1 MTKKPT
7 IKIGTRGSKLA
18 LAQANM
24 VKDLLIKFHPNITP
38 EIVVIQTTGDKILEK
53 NLNEIGGKGLFIKE
67 IEEHLAEGKIDIAI
81 HSMKDMPALIHETFE
96 IPCVLKREDPRDA
109 FLSNK
114 CSDIKSLP
122 QGAIVGTSSP
132 RRAAQL
138 LNIRPDLNII
148 PFRGNIHTRLEK
160 LNNNLADATLLA
172 MAGLIR
178 CNIDS
183 ENIFPIDED
192 ELLPAVAQGAIGVE
206 IRKSD
211 IDIKKL
217 LAPLNHFET
226 YTCVMAERVFLEAFE
241 GSCRTPIGALAKID
255 GTNICIKFMIASLD
269 GKIIHRTLRKGK
281 IAESKE
287 LALNAAIELK
297 EKSGDEFYR

>member
-1 MTKKPT
+1 MTKKQT

-24 VKDLLIKFHPNITP
+24 VSDLLIKFHPNIET
-38 EIVVIQTTGDKILEK
+38 EIVIIQTTGDKILEK

-67 IEEHLAEGKIDIAI
+67 IEEHLVEGEIDIAV
-81 HSMKDMPALIHETFE
+81 HSMKDMPALMHDTFE
-96 IPCVLKREDPRDA
+96 IPCILKREDPRDA

-114 CSDIKSLP
+114 CSNIKSLP
-122 QGAIVGTSSP
+122 QGATVGTSSP

-183 ENIFPIDED
+183 DNIFPIE
-192 ELLPAVAQGAIGVE
+192 ENEMLPAVAQGAIGVE
-206 IRKSD
+206 IRKND

-226 YTCVMAERVFLEAFE
+226 YACVMAERVFLEAFE

-255 GTNICIKFMIASLD
+255 GTNISINFMIASLD

-281 IAESKE
+281 IDDSML
-287 LALNAAIELK
+287 LAADAASELK

>member
-1 MTKKPT
+1 MTNKTT

-24 VKDLLIKFHPNITP
+24 VSDLLLKFHPNIET
-38 EIVVIQTTGDKILEK
+38 EIVIIQTTGDKILEK

-67 IEEHLAEGKIDIAI
+67 IEEHLAEGKIDIAV
-81 HSMKDMPALIHETFE
+81 HSMKDMPALIHDTFE
-96 IPCVLKREDPRDA
+96 IPCILKREDPRDA

-114 CSDIKSLP
+114 CSNISDLP
-122 QGAIVGTSSP
+122 QGATVGTSSP
-132 RRAAQL
+132 RRSAQL

-160 LNNNLADATLLA
+160 LSNNIADATLLA

-178 CNIDS
+178 CNINSD
-183 ENIFPIDED
+183 NIFPIDED

-206 IRKSD
+206 IRKED
-211 IDIKKL
+211 VEIKKL

-241 GSCRTPIGALAKID
+241 GSCKTPIGALAKIN
-255 GTNICIKFMIASLD
+255 GTNISIKFMIASID
-269 GKIIHRTLRKGK
+269 GKIIRRSLRKGK
-281 IAESKE
+281 IADSKA
-287 LALNAAIELK
+287 LAVDAASELK
-297 EKSGDEFYR
+297 TKSGEGFFG